1 MSSSQLDILALE
13 PYHGGHRRAMLDAIA
28 RCSRH
33 RWTILKLPARRIER
47 RLLVSATWFAEH
59 LSRNEI
65 GNVDLI
71 FASEA
76 LNLADFFRLRPDLS
90 NRPAVVY
97 FHDNQLPDLDGD
109 RLDTPTDLVNLNSA
123 TAATEIWFNSLFNL
137 KTFLSRASGLV
148 MRHRELQSRN
158 PMPGLAAKA
167 HLMPPPLEVAQA
179 QEMALELPAP
189 HPRSLLVDA
198 RGGDH
203 EAIATALSKLHAK
216 NEAMQVTIIGR
227 VGGLPSGLNPTFVR
241 ERDDAGHIKT
251 LFGSSVLL
259 TARQNI
265 ASDDLTVL
273 ALALGRHVIAPCSGV
288 YPELLPE
295 ALHAYCFH
303 DGSAE
308 SIVERLLEAWYT
320 ERPQGLDYHI
330 DEVLAQFDAIS
341 ACRIIDER
349 LESLAG
355 VPARV

>member
-1 MSSSQLDILALE
+1 MSSQLDILALE
-13 PYHGGHRRAMLDAIA
+13 PYHGGHRRAMLDAIS

-97 FHDNQLPDLDGD
+97 FHDNQLPDPDDD

-137 KTFLSRASGLV
+137 KSFLSRASGMV
-148 MRHRELQSRN
+148 MRHRELQGRN
-158 PMPGLAAKA
+158 PMPGLTAKA
-167 HLMPPPLEVAQA
+167 HLVPPPVDVAGV
-179 QEMALELPAP
+179 QEMAFDRPAP
-189 HPRSLLVDA
+189 HPRSLLIDA

-203 EAIATALSKLHAK
+203 EAIAAALSKLHAK
-216 NEAMQVTIIGR
+216 REAMQATIIGR
-227 VGGLPSGLNPTFVR
+227 IGGLPAGLNPTFVR
-241 ERDDAGHIKT
+241 ERDDAGHIQA
-251 LFGSSVLL
+251 LLNSSVLL
-259 TARQNI
+259 STRADV
-265 ASDDLTVL
+265 ASDDLTIL
-273 ALALGRHVIAPCSGV
+273 ALGLGRHVIVPCSGV

-295 ALHAYCFH
+295 ALHGYCFH
-303 DGSAE
+303 DGSSE
-308 SIVERLLEAWYT
+308 SIAERLLEAWYT
-320 ERPQGLDYHI
+320 ERADGLDYHI
-330 DEVLAQFDAIS
+330 DEMLAQFDAIA
-341 ACRIIDER
+341 ACRNIDER